1 MLTRF
6 VRAQLIIFAI
16 VSVVG
21 VAVMIFGYL
30 QAPTLLGIGRI
41 TVRMELPSGGGL
53 YRFANVTYR
62 GVQIGKVTDVDLN
75 RTGAF
80 ATLSLNTS
88 PKVPADLMAEVH
100 SLSAVGEQYVDLLP
114 RNSNPPYLQDGA
126 VIPLRMITIP
136 QPVGPMLDKVSAL
149 MGSIPKGRLSAL
161 INESSKG
168 LDDAGFDLGSL
179 LDSSYTL
186 TRDFH
191 GAADQTKSLIDDSV
205 PILDGAVES
214 GDATRIW
221 ARSIAGVTGQLVD
234 DDPQIRSLLT
244 KGPGAFDEVSALLNQ
259 VKPTLPLLL
268 ANLTSLG
275 KVAVTYHASLEQLLV
290 LVPSFFRGIAS
301 TGPSNNATGLPIGAF
316 RIGLGDPVACTAGYL
331 PPSQW
336 RSPADTT
343 TVDTPDGLYCKLPQ
357 DSPIMVRGIR
367 NLPCMAHPGKRAPT
381 VQICDTDKQFEP
393 LALHPHVFG
402 PYPID
407 PNLISQGI
415 PPDDRVPGEAPLYG
429 PVEGTPLPPGAQ
441 PSGTGPEV
449 PPLPPPGAVPPP
461 APPPAGDIPPEIP
474 PSPDGT
480 QPPVAPASFTA
491 GEADGSSVAVA
502 SYDPRTG
509 RYVGP
514 DGMAHTQS
522 DLVTDSTAW
531 DWKDL
536 VLKADA

>member
-6 VRAQLIIFAI
+6 VRVQLIVFTIA
-16 VSVVG
+16 SVIG
-21 VAVMIFGYL
+21 VVVMIFAYL

-41 TVRMELPSGGGL
+41 AVRMELPSGGGL
-53 YRFANVTYR
+53 YRYANVTYR
-62 GVQIGKVTDVDLN
+62 GVQIGKVTDIDLTP
-75 RTGAF
+75 TGAF

-88 PKVPADLMAEVH
+88 PRVPADLAAEVH

-114 RNSNPPYLQDGA
+114 RNSNPPYLQDGS
-126 VIPLRMITIP
+126 VIPLAMSTIP
-136 QPVGPMLDKVSAL
+136 RPVGPMLDKASAL
-149 MGSIPKGRLSAL
+149 IGSLPKGQLSAL
-161 INESSKG
+161 IDESSKG

-179 LDSSYTL
+179 LDSSDTL
-186 TRDFH
+186 TKDFH
-191 GAADQTKSLIDDSV
+191 GVSDQTQALIDDSV
-205 PILDGAVES
+205 PILDGAVKS
-214 GDATRIW
+214 GDAIRIW
-221 ARSIAGVTGQLVD
+221 ARSLAGVTGQLVH

-259 VKPTLPLLL
+259 VRPTLPLLL

-275 KVAVTYHASLEQLLV
+275 KVAVMYHASLEQLLV

-301 TGPSNNATGLPIGAF
+301 TGPTNNATGLPLGAF
-316 RIGLGDPVACTAGYL
+316 RIGLGDPVACTAGFL

-381 VQICDTDKQFEP
+381 VEICDSDKPFEP
-393 LALHPHVFG
+393 LALHPHTFG

-415 PPDDRVPGEAPLYG
+415 PPDDRVPGEADGRLFA
-429 PVEGTPLPPGAQ
+429 PVQGTPPPPGAQ
-441 PSGTGPEV
+441 PSGAGLE
-449 PPLPPPGAVPPP
+449 
-461 APPPAGDIPPEIP
+461 APPPPLGDPPPPDPHTGDISPEMP
-474 PSPDGT
+474 AAPS
-480 QPPVAPASFTA
+480 SFNTN
-491 GEADGSSVAVA
+491 GADGPSVAVA

-509 RYVGP
+509 RYLGP
-514 DGMAHTQS
+514 DGIAHTQS
-522 DLVTDSTAW
+522 DLVTDTTPR
-531 DWKDL
+531 DWKEL
-536 VLKADA
+536 VLKPNA

>member
-6 VRAQLIIFAI
+6 VRIQLIIFTIA
-16 VSVVG
+16 SVVG
-21 VAVMIFGYL
+21 VVVMTFVYL
-30 QAPTLLGIGRI
+30 QAPTLLGFGRL
-41 TVRMELPSGGGL
+41 TVRLELPSGGGL
-53 YRFANVTYR
+53 YQFANVTYR

-75 RTGAF
+75 PTGAF

-88 PKVPADLMAEVH
+88 PKVPADLVAEVH

-126 VIPLRMITIP
+126 IIPLQESTIP

-161 INESSKG
+161 IDESSKG
-168 LDDAGFDLGSL
+168 LNDAGFDLGSL

-191 GAADQTKSLIDDSV
+191 GASDQTKALIDDSV
-205 PILDGAVES
+205 PFLDGAAES
-214 GDATRIW
+214 ADATRIW

-234 DDPQIRSLLT
+234 DDPQIRSLLS
-244 KGPGAFDEVSALLNQ
+244 KGPGAFDEVSTLLNQ

-275 KVAVTYHASLEQLLV
+275 KVAVTYHASLEQLLL
-290 LVPSFFRGIAS
+290 LVPSFFRGISS
-301 TGPSNNATGLPIGAF
+301 TGPANNATGLPIGAF
-316 RIGLGDPVACTAGYL
+316 RIGLGDPVACTAGFL

-381 VQICDTDKQFEP
+381 VQICDSDKPFEP
-393 LALHPHVFG
+393 LALHEHTFG

-407 PNLISQGI
+407 PNLVAQGI
-415 PPDDRVPGEAPLYG
+415 PPDDRVPGEADGRLFAPT
-429 PVEGTPLPPGAQ
+429 EGTPLPPGAV
-441 PSGTGPEV
+441 PSGAEPQA
-449 PPLPPPGAVPPP
+449 PPVPPP
-461 APPPAGDIPPEIP
+461 PLTPSPAPGDVPPEATP
-474 PSPDGT
+474 A
-480 QPPVAPASFTA
+480 APASFSAA
-491 GEADGSSVAVA
+491 GADGPSVAVA
-502 SYDPRTG
+502 TYDPRTG

-514 DGMAHTQS
+514 DGMAHVQS
-522 DLVTDSTAW
+522 DLVTDSTAR

-536 VLKADA
+536 VLKPDA